1 MDCILLSQ
9 AIEGYSLAA
18 YARRLS
24 KHTMADY
31 NNTFRKLQS
40 HLGTDPPI
48 AEITADQIRAF
59 LAAQGHL
66 SKKTVLNYHTGLSAL
81 WKWARWPIS

>member
-1 MDCILLSQ
+1 MDTILLSQ

-24 KHTMADY
+24 KRTMADCSD
-31 NNTFRKLQS
+31 TFRKLQS

-48 AEITADQIRAF
+48 AEITAAEAGIVDLNIPVIFRHRA
-59 LAAQGHL
+59 
-66 SKKTVLNYHTGLSAL
+66 
-81 WKWARWPIS
+81 PPMC